1 MATNKELV
9 PDHQPVECAVC
20 ERTILKGER
29 PESYLVRDGGR
40 RMVCEL
46 CRRRAEHAGWIRES
60 ASPDTPTTPPRFE
73 RRQSLRDRFRRK
85 GAEGPEDEGDST
97 AADEAQDDAEP
108 EQGASAEPGWQEQ
121 AARHFDA
128 AANHREPPPERSGPR
143 DPRHVRAVPTNQDV
157 KIAHA
162 LDLFNQSNYAHT
174 VAGLCRTLGGP
185 WVCAL
190 PMAASP
196 SEVSIVVAWEISW
209 YQYRV
214 DLGDV
219 GESVILVAKG
229 DEVEELDAEL
239 RRWNATALTDGTLA
253 AGLVSAE

>member
-9 PDHQPVECAVC
+9 PDHQPIECAVC

-40 RMVCEL
+40 RVVCEL
-46 CRRRAEHAGWIRES
+46 CRRRAERAGWIRES
-60 ASPDTPTTPPRFE
+60 ANPDMPATAPKFE
-73 RRQSLRDRFRRK
+73 RRQSLRERLRRRN
-85 GAEGPEDEGDST
+85 GDQEPLSDDEG
-97 AADEAQDDAEP
+97 ADGELLEETDDEP
-108 EQGASAEPGWQEQ
+108 DWQEK
-121 AARHFDA
+121 AAEHYEKVA
-128 AANHREPPPERSGPR
+128 KERPGPR

-157 KIAHA
+157 KVAHA

-185 WVCAL
+185 WVSASS
-190 PMAASP
+190 ATSSP

-219 GESVILVAKG
+219 GEPVLLVAKG
-229 DEVEELDAEL
+229 DELDELDPNL
-239 RRWNATALTDGTLA
+239 RHWNASALADGRLA
-253 AGLVSAE
+253 AGGGAPE